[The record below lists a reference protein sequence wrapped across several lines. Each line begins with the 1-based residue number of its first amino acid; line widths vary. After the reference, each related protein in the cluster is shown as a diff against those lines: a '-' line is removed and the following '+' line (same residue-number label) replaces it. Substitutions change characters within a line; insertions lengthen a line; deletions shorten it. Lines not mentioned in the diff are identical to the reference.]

1 MRIACLGG
9 GPGGLYF
16 AISMKLRDPEAEVV
30 VFERNRPD
38 DTFGWGVVLSD
49 QTLNNLAANDPA
61 SADLISDHFA
71 YWDDL
76 AIIIRGE
83 RVVSGGHGF
92 CGIGRKRLLL
102 ILQER
107 ARNLGVDLQFSTEV
121 ADVEEL
127 KQTFDV
133 VVACD
138 GLNSKTRERYA
149 NVFQPMVDTRACKF
163 VWLGTTQT
171 FDDAFTFIF
180 EETKHGLIWVH
191 AYQFDDSTATFIAE
205 CSQETFDA
213 FGFGELSQQGTI
225 EVLQDVFKEHLGGHP
240 LMTNAHH
247 IRGSAWINFP
257 RVICERWSHD
267 NVVLMGDAAATAH
280 FSIGSGTKLAL
291 ESAISLAD
299 LIHHEASLA
308 DAFGKYESDRRA
320 QVLRIQSAA
329 LNSLEWFENI
339 HRYLDFAPIQL
350 NYAQLT
356 RSQRIGHENLRLRD
370 PNWLE
375 AAELWFQD
383 QAGVPADAPARPP
396 VEAPIVVGGLRLPGR
411 IVVENCET
419 DDPTAVAGPGIGL
432 VMSVPRD
439 LAKPDS
445 TWAAPESTSVPVAAR
460 LSHAGPSGH
469 TPVAAAPVPWRD
481 GDPLPDAAPEPE
493 DITVMFVRAA
503 KEAEAKGF
511 AVLELDLAGGGLLGS
526 YLSPS
531 TNPGVNLA
539 DRMSVPLAVLRA
551 VRAAWSG
558 PLFVRWTADDA
569 LGKTGLSPDDS
580 LAIAHAFD
588 VAGADIQVPVTG
600 GTLAASAPPR
610 GRMWG
615 VPASDRIRNE
625 AHISTLAIGGITEQ
639 DHANAMLLA
648 GRADLI
654 GVTSRDLAAPT
665 WTGAAVQ
672 ARISA

>member
-30 VFERNRPD
+30 LFERNQPD

-49 QTLNNLAANDPA
+49 QTLNNLAANDPV
-61 SADLISDHFA
+61 SADVIRDHFA

-76 AIIIRGE
+76 AITIRGE

-92 CGIGRKRLLL
+92 CGIGRRRLLL

-107 ARNLGVDLQFSTEV
+107 ARNLGVNLQFSTEV
-121 ADVEEL
+121 DVEEL
-127 KQTFDV
+127 KQAFDV

-149 NVFQPMVDTRACKF
+149 DVFQPMVDTRACKF

-180 EETKHGLIWVH
+180 EEAKHGWIWVH
-191 AYQFDDSTATFIAE
+191 AYQFDDSTATFIVE
-205 CSQETFDA
+205 CSQQTFDA
-213 FGFGELSQQGTI
+213 FGFGEMSQQGSI
-225 EVLQDVFKEHLGGHP
+225 DVLQEVFKDHLGGHP

-257 RVICERWSHD
+257 RVMCERWSHE

-299 LIHHEASLA
+299 LIHREASLG
-308 DAFGKYESDRRA
+308 DAFGKYESDRRG

-339 HRYLDFAPIQL
+339 HRYLDFAPVQL

-370 PNWLE
+370 PDWLE
-375 AAELWFQD
+375 AAEHWYQS
-383 QAGVPADAPARPP
+383 QAGAPNDAPARPP
-396 VEAPIVVGGLRLPGR
+396 VEAPIVIGGLRLPGR
-411 IVVENCET
+411 VVVENCGT
-419 DDPTAVAGPGIGL
+419 DDQTAHLGPGIGL

-439 LAKPDS
+439 LAKPN
-445 TWAAPESTSVPVAAR
+445 TAWTALEATSVPVAAR
-460 LSHAGPSGH
+460 LSHAGPRSRI
-469 TPVAAAPVPWRD
+469 PVAAAPVPWRD
-481 GDPLPDAAPEPE
+481 GDPLPMAAPKPE
-493 DITVMFVRAA
+493 DITAMFGRAA
-503 KEAEAKGF
+503 KEAAVKGF
-511 AVLELDLAGGGLLGS
+511 AVLELDMAGGGLLGS
-526 YLSPS
+526 YLSPL
-531 TNPGVNLA
+531 TNPGVDLA

-551 VRAAWSG
+551 VRTAWSG

-569 LGKTGLSPDDS
+569 LGKMGLNPDDS

-588 VAGADIQVPVTG
+588 VAGADIQTPVTG
-600 GTLAASAPPR
+600 GTLAVSAPQR

-654 GVTSRDLAAPT
+654 GVSSRDLASPA
-665 WTGAAVQ
+665 WAGEALL